1 MDDIPDLLEIA
12 SGVPKKDAISINL
25 YKELLLH
32 SQTIRD
38 SYLKDVDTF
47 HNQLSFN
54 DINETCYIKMYSD
67 IKPNDEI
74 PPLNTFYEN
83 IDGLKDLNSD
93 AMKFFMKKRNN
104 SIKGLD
110 VQLGKQFEESFI
122 DFINTKNIIAQRADL
137 KNRKLPDIQILDK
150 TRNIKAYIELKYH
163 HAPFM
168 LSHKLIN
175 RESYEGSITLDV
187 KKLHNQIIECDSEI
201 PNRPVYIVHWV
212 DFHHLKGI
220 FFNTLEQIKDCVNNS
235 SQYERKSR
243 KGDYL
248 LQKKIGYTEKF
259 YPPLHEMGDFHE
271 LLSNIEK

>member
-1 MDDIPDLLEIA
+1 MDDIRDLLEIA
-12 SGVPKKDAISINL
+12 SGVPKNDAISINL

-32 SQTIRD
+32 SQKIRD

-67 IKPNDEI
+67 IKPNDKI
-74 PPLNTFYEN
+74 PPLNSFYEN

-110 VQLGKQFEESFI
+110 IQLGKQFEESFI
-122 DFINTKNIIAQRADL
+122 DFINTKSIIAQRADL

-187 KKLHNQIIECDSEI
+187 KKLYNQIIECDSQI

-220 FFNTLEQIKDCVNNS
+220 FFNTLEQIKDCINNS

-243 KGDYL
+243 EGDYL